1 MCLNNDKP
9 TVSTYC
15 VPTACVIKNELR
27 CDFWSQ
33 GMHSLERR
41 YIYIYIKNG
50 KLLKKKTHLL
60 STYYVPVTTW

>member
-27 CDFWSQ
+27 CDSWSQ

-41 YIYIYIKNG
+41 YIYIYIYIYIYRMVNC
-50 KLLKKKTHLL
+50 
-60 STYYVPVTTW
+60 